1 VQLFKSVMYL
11 AACICRRLCCYK
23 VEDKL
28 EKDEEA
34 SGPTPW
40 LITGNLLQLGEDP
53 RIILTKS
60 GERYG
65 DMFQTKLGSMTVV
78 VLCGTVTFKQAIEI
92 QGEISVGRS
101 GLNSLTENEERMIF
115 SKEYREGCHINK
127 DCKKYPQKAVIER
140 DKNLTCSC
148 LLQEQTQFRVSEV
161 MRAFRELSETTGSFG
176 LERFFTRCLAS
187 VICNLC
193 FGKRYNQNDGEFL
206 TVLQVSHNVIVLGP
220 P

>member
-1 VQLFKSVMYL
+1 TALMCS
-11 AACICRRLCCYK
+11 YK
-23 VEDKL
+23 VIRL
-28 EKDEEA
+28 LVFAGVFVA

-78 VLCGTVTFKQAIEI
+78 VLCGTVAFKQAIEI

-101 GLNSLTENEERMIF
+101 GLYSLTENEERMIF
-115 SKEYREGCHINK
+115 SKKYREGCHINK
-127 DCKKYPQKAVIER
+127 EIA
-140 DKNLTCSC
+140 KNTLRKLSLRETETSHA
-148 LLQEQTQFRVSEV
+148 LVS
-161 MRAFRELSETTGSFG
+161 FRELSQTTGSFG
-176 LERFFTRCLAS
+176 LDRFFTRCLAS

-193 FGKRYNQNDGEFL
+193 FGKRYNQNDREFL
-206 TVLQVSHNVIVLGP
+206 TVLQASYHFFFFFFGP
-220 P
+220 SPLSRSCRVRVMNNLLSPI